1 MKQLLTHYKALVLA
15 LAIVFT
21 GFFATLLP
29 ATTYAAGEV
38 NKTQVCDS
46 IGAGGD
52 CNSAGG
58 IKLNNVTAWVVNI
71 ISWGVGLLA
80 VIMIIISG
88 AKFITASG
96 DSGKIASARTGLM
109 WAIIGLIIAALAQ
122 VIVQFVLAK
131 TTAPAP
137 AKEEGEQQGRVLD
150 REAARSVA
158 SSYYVL
164 PG

>member
-15 LAIVFT
+15 FAIAFT

-29 ATTYAAGEV
+29 ATAYAAGEV

-58 IKLNNVTAWVVNI
+58 VKLNNVTAWVVNI

-88 AKFITASG
+88 AKFMTANG
-96 DSGKIASARTGLM
+96 DSSKIASARTGLV

-122 VIVQFVLAK
+122 VIVQFVLTK
-131 TTAPAP
+131 VTATPSQGSPARQ
-137 AKEEGEQQGRVLD
+137 GERQGRALD
-150 REAARSVA
+150 RDSTA